1 MGGQSLRI
9 EWSNGAEKNLDAIE
23 AYIAKDNPSAAAK
36 TVLLIV
42 RRVSEQLS
50 KYPSSGRLGRVDNTR
65 ELIFPEFPYIVIY
78 TIKQE
83 IIFIVRVFHAAQ
95 DLDNLDIEP

>member
-1 MGGQSLRI
+1 MQI
-9 EWSNGAEKNLDAIE
+9 EWSKGAEKNLDAIE

-36 TVLLIV
+36 TVLQIV